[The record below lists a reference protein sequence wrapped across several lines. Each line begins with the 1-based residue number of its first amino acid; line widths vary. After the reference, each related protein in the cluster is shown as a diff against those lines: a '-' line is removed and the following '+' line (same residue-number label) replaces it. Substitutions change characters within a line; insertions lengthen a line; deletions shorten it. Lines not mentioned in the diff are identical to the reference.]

1 MHIDQ
6 NKEYATFKIQRKESG
21 DIKKIYSDHNVII
34 LKVDLMTEMQ
44 KEKIKKVITKG
55 YKEYQQILQHK
66 KISKIIQTGNLQNQ
80 YDLWSQAIEDTIK
93 KVEKI
98 TKKKDIK
105 KDVKE
110 LIRIWKE
117 QEYIDW
123 TGEL

>member
-1 MHIDQ
+1 
-6 NKEYATFKIQRKESG
+6 
-21 DIKKIYSDHNVII
+21 
-34 LKVDLMTEMQ
+34 MTEIQ
-44 KEKIKKVITKG
+44 KEKRKKVVITKG
-55 YKEYQQILQHK
+55 YTEYQQILQHK